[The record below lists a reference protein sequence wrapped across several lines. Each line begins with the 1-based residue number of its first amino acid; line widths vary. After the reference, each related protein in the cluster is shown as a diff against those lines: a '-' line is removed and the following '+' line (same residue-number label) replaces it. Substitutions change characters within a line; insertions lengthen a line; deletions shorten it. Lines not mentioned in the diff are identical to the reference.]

1 MEVWVATITGMF
13 SLGGIAL
20 ASLMQIKNL
29 RTENTEQ
36 HGESRQLLGRLD
48 ERSTLT
54 LDRVERVSDRLDD
67 HLEQHRELERR
78 PIPRTDRSQTAAE
91 LSQTD

>member
-20 ASLMQIKNL
+20 ASFFQIKHL
-29 RTENTEQ
+29 RAENTQQ
-36 HGESRQLLGRLD
+36 HGESRALLSRLD

-54 LDRVERVSDRLDD
+54 LDRVDRVSGRLDD
-67 HLEQHRELERR
+67 HLEYHRDLEGQRL
-78 PIPRTDRSQTAAE
+78 PQADRSQ
-91 LSQTD
+91 

>member
-1 MEVWVATITGMF
+1 MLMEVWVATITGMF

-20 ASLMQIKNL
+20 ASLLQIKHL
-29 RTENTEQ
+29 RDENNEQ
-36 HGESRQLLGRLD
+36 HGESRALLGRLD

-67 HLEQHRELERR
+67 HLEQHRELEGGRL
-78 PIPRTDRSQTAAE
+78 PKADRTQ
-91 LSQTD
+91 